1 MNRLTHGKPLLGTD
15 VIDIGD
21 ASGVFRSGDQQVRR
35 HDRPAHE
42 AAFGP
47 VTAGLEPNWLDHQ
60 VRAIALTGR
69 GGAHFPVATKW
80 RAAQQADVGGW
91 TLVVNGGE
99 GEPASGKDA
108 SLLQLRPHLVLDGA
122 ELAASMIGA
131 DRTVLWLAQE
141 AGATLQ
147 SMRSA
152 LAERRTGSTPAP
164 EIVTTPERYLAGE
177 SSAVIRAVHGG
188 PALPRTTMN
197 PAQPWAGGPPVL
209 VHNVET
215 LARLGLLARTGARL
229 HEPTSLV
236 TVTDEDRRFVVE
248 VPAAQT
254 FAELFDRVGV
264 PAPQAVLLGG
274 YGGEWVGWA
283 ELAPLAVDPHSLREA
298 GRSLGAGVLIVLR
311 QGACGLRI
319 TASVATWL
327 AEQSAGQCGP
337 CRFGLPD
344 VAERVSRLADRR
356 VGRRDLERLHEM
368 MALVDGRG
376 ACRLPDGAL
385 RMIRSAL
392 REFPAEID
400 DHRHGRCL
408 QLERRQ

>member
-1 MNRLTHGKPLLGTD
+1 MNRIMRERRLLGTR
-15 VIDIGD
+15 VVDIG
-21 ASGVFRSGDQQVRR
+21 AAAGVRSQEQGIGR
-35 HDRPAHE
+35 HDRAAHE
-42 AAFGP
+42 GAFGP
-47 VTAGLEPNWLDHQ
+47 VPAGLEPNWLDQQ
-60 VRAIALTGR
+60 VLAIALTGR

-80 RAAQQADVGGW
+80 RAAQQADVDGW
-91 TLVVNGGE
+91 TLVVNAGE
-99 GEPASGKDA
+99 GEPASRKDA

-131 DRTVLWLAQE
+131 DRTVIWLAEE
-141 AGATLQ
+141 ASATLQ

-152 LAERRTGSTPAP
+152 LAERPTGAAPAP

-177 SSAVIRAVHGG
+177 SSAVIRAMHGG
-188 PALPRTTMN
+188 PPLPRMTKN

-215 LARLGLLARTGARL
+215 LARLGLLARTGSRR

-236 TVTDEDRRFVVE
+236 TVTDGDRQFVVE
-248 VPAAQT
+248 VPLGET
-254 FAELFDRVGV
+254 FAQLFERVQV
-264 PAPQAVLLGG
+264 PVPQAVLLGG

-283 ELAPLAVDPHSLREA
+283 ELAPIAVDPHALRAA

-311 QGACGLRI
+311 RGRCGLRI
-319 TASVATWL
+319 TASTATWL

-344 VAERVSRLADRR
+344 VAELVSKVADRR
-356 VGRRDLERLHEM
+356 GGRRDLERLHQK

-376 ACRLPDGAL
+376 ACRLPDGAV

-392 REFPAEID
+392 REFAPEID
-400 DHRHGRCL
+400 AHRHGRCL
-408 QLERRQ
+408 EQEGRG